1 LLVHV
6 PFELVGLSHVVSQ
19 YELVGDPETR
29 LTVPQTWARAHRQ
42 VRLATG
48 RWGGDEEDEMIQQ
61 AMAASLLLATGGKKA
76 ASQPRPATRAQ
87 PVVIPP
93 TVSTNVSAAV
103 GGSFPPRHVG
113 TLMVVLFSSNGTRMC
128 LELGPPPAVETAAR
142 KSSEPGLLEAAEVVF
157 LCVFFLSM
165 YWPVM
170 VSIAS
175 RA

>member
-1 LLVHV
+1 MLVHV

-113 TLMVVLFSSNGTRMC
+113 ALMVVLFSSNGTRMC
-128 LELGPPPAVETAAR
+128 SELGPPPAVETAAR

-157 LCVFFLSM
+157 FCVFSSCQCTGQS
-165 YWPVM
+165 W
-170 VSIAS
+170 
-175 RA
+175 